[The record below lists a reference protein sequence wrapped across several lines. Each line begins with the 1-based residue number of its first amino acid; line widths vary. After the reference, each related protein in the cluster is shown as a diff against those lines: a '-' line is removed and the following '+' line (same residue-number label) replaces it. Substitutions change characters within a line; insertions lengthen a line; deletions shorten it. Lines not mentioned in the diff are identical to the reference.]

1 MEIKICRRMTR
12 AGVIVKRDKEELY
25 FYRHGDGY
33 PSGLGTDLLNCLNF
47 DEFDLFSIISKCCLQ
62 SVDSIPGGIEY
73 LYTIDLDN
81 KTFLLDASY
90 RY

>member
-1 MEIKICRRMTR
+1 MEIKICRKMTR
-12 AGVIVKRDKEELY
+12 AGVIVKRNGDKLY

-33 PSGLGTDLLNCLNF
+33 PSGLGIDLLNHLNF
-47 DEFDLFSIISKCCLQ
+47 DEFDLFDIISKCDLQ

-73 LYTIDLDN
+73 LYTIDLNN
-81 KTFLLDASY
+81 KIFLLDASY